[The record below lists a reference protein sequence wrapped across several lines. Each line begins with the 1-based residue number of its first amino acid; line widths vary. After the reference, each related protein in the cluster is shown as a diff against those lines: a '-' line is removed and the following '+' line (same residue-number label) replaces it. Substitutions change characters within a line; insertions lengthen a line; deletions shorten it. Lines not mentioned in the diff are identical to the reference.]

1 MKYLVIGPGAM
12 GVYAML
18 GHLKTIEDRLS
29 DVQEISGASAG
40 SILAVMLALGK
51 SIDEVID
58 ISLKLN
64 ISDLVKVDLKC
75 FLYRYGFVNVESMRD
90 TFVKICGCDPTFSEL
105 KKKIYISAFCVNT
118 KQTDY
123 FSADTHPDMKVL
135 DAMLM
140 SIAIPFV
147 FSAIK
152 FNGNTYV
159 DGGMMESLPMAP
171 FLDKKPHDVYCV
183 ELKSRL
189 KYTESIDDIHTFAQT
204 IIRSSFQ
211 NRYEY
216 DMSRYELKT
225 VDVGDMDIFDF
236 GMSYEDKIRMYMK
249 GTS

>member
-12 GVYAML
+12 GFYAML

-64 ISDLVKVDLKC
+64 ISDLVKVNLKC
-75 FLYRYGFVNVESMRD
+75 FLHRYGFVDVEAMRSK
-90 TFVKICGCDPTFSEL
+90 FVEICGCDPTFAEL
-105 KKKIYISAFCVNT
+105 EKKIYISAFCVNT
-118 KQTDY
+118 GKTEY
-123 FSADTHPDMKVL
+123 FSVDTHPNMKVL
-135 DAMLM
+135 DAMSM

-147 FSAIK
+147 FSSMK

-159 DGGMMESLPMAP
+159 DGGTVESIPLTP
-171 FLDKKPHDVYCV
+171 FLDRKPHEVYCI
-183 ELKSRL
+183 EIKSTP
-189 KYTESIDDIHTFAQT
+189 KYTEDINDMHTFAQSVVRYT
-204 IIRSSFQ
+204 IQ

-216 DMSRYELKT
+216 DMSRYDRVV
-225 VDVGDMDIFDF
+225 VDVEDMDIFDF
-236 GMSYEDKIRMYMK
+236 NMCYEDKIRMYMK
-249 GTS
+249 GVS

>member
-12 GVYAML
+12 GFYAML

-29 DVQEISGASAG
+29 NVQEISGASAG

-64 ISDLVKVDLKC
+64 ISDLVKVNLKC
-75 FLYRYGFVNVESMRD
+75 FLHRYGFVDVEAMRD
-90 TFVKICGCDPTFSEL
+90 TFAKICGCDPTFSEL

-118 KQTDY
+118 AKTEY
-123 FSADTHPDMKVL
+123 FSVDTHPDMKVL

-147 FSAIK
+147 FSAMS

-159 DGGMMESLPMAP
+159 DGGMMESLPMYP
-171 FLDKKPHDVYCV
+171 FLDKKPYDVYCI

-189 KYTESIDDIHTFAQT
+189 KYTESIDDMQTFAQT
-204 IIRSSFQ
+204 IVRSSLQ
-211 NRYEY
+211 NRYDY
-216 DMSRYELKT
+216 DTSQCTLKT

>member
-1 MKYLVIGPGAM
+1 MKYLVIGPAAM
-12 GVYAML
+12 GFYAML
-18 GHLKTIEDRLS
+18 GHLKKIEDHLS

-51 SIDEVID
+51 SIDELID

-64 ISDLVKVDLKC
+64 ISDLVKVNLKC
-75 FLYRYGFVNVESMRD
+75 FLYRYGFVDVEAMRG
-90 TFVKICGCDPTFSEL
+90 TFVKLCGCDPTFSEL

-118 KQTDY
+118 AQTEY
-123 FSADTHPDMKVL
+123 FSVDTHPDMKVI

-147 FSAIK
+147 FSSMK

-159 DGGMMESLPMAP
+159 DGGTMESLPMLP
-171 FLDKKPHDVYCV
+171 FLDKKPHSVYCV
-183 ELKSRL
+183 QLKSRL
-189 KYTESIDDIHTFAQT
+189 KYTENIDNMQTFAQM
-204 IIRSSFQ
+204 IVCSGFQ

-216 DMSRYELKT
+216 DMSSYDLKT
-225 VDVGDMDIFDF
+225 VDVEDMDIFDF
-236 GMSYEDKIRMYMK
+236 NMSYEDKIRLYMK

>member
-12 GVYAML
+12 GFYAML

-64 ISDLVKVDLKC
+64 ISDLVKVNLKC
-75 FLYRYGFVNVESMRD
+75 FLHRYGFVDVEAMRD
-90 TFVKICGCDPTFSEL
+90 TFVEICGCDPTFSEL

-118 KQTDY
+118 AKTDY
-123 FSADTHPDMKVL
+123 FSVDTHPDMKVF
-135 DAMLM
+135 DAMSM

-147 FSAIK
+147 FSSIQ

-159 DGGMMESLPMAP
+159 DGGTVESLPMVP
-171 FLDKKPHDVYCV
+171 FLDKKPHEVYCI
-183 ELKSRL
+183 EIKSRL
-189 KYTESIDDIHTFAQT
+189 KYTESIDDMETFAQT
-204 IIRSSFQ
+204 IVRSSLQ
-211 NRYEY
+211 NRYDY
-216 DMSRYELKT
+216 DTSGCEHKT
-225 VDVGDMDIFDF
+225 IDVGDMDIFDF
-236 GMSYEDKIRMYMK
+236 NMCYEDKIRMYMK